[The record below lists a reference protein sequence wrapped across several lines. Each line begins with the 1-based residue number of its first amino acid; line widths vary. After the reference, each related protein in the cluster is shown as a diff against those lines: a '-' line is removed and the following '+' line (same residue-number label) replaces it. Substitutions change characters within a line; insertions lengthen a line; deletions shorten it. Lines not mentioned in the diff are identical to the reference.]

1 MQGRRILIPKKFER
15 VFAFPAGF
23 VAFAIRAELRGF
35 VLFEQVEDDAAE
47 NEEILRYI
55 EPLAKSPTAASV
67 SVEPFFLLDLGGKRS
82 RFLR

>member
-35 VLFEQVEDDAAE
+35 VLFEQVEDDAA
-47 NEEILRYI
+47 
-55 EPLAKSPTAASV
+55 
-67 SVEPFFLLDLGGKRS
+67 
-82 RFLR
+82 